1 VSAIYYIG
9 TLVLAIL
16 STVVGLLIRTTAK
29 MTRKNDK
36 VEAISE
42 KFPDFVNR
50 VLENERQIKTVWKTM
65 DKRKEEASIL
75 QEEMEKA
82 FKKTDIANDLM
93 FRAISGIAKKVGAD
107 EVVELLDDKTIRIVK
122 PEKK

>member
-1 VSAIYYIG
+1 MSAIYYIG